1 MTKKVKARQDQK
13 KKKKKSLGPLH
24 TVGCKVYHR
33 IFHIF
38 RFLYL
43 KLTISFSVSIIL
55 STTFKDISER
65 SLHCRLTIHCH
76 VKTFLELI
84 NWKMLRL
91 SQGQEQKIHEY
102 IQQIFTF
109 ILRTFPK
116 LQCIASLLKQ
126 GFIYCVRLNSENLM
140 NWPQMVFW
148 LERLTKIWNRKLAQQ
163 TRLPAN
169 FKAQPCVCYSTEQAP
184 H

>member
-1 MTKKVKARQDQK
+1 MRRSSAGSPTLSAAAGVTRPEGGAGGVKMTKKVKARQDQK

-91 SQGQEQKIHEY
+91 S
-102 IQQIFTF
+102 
-109 ILRTFPK
+109 
-116 LQCIASLLKQ
+116 
-126 GFIYCVRLNSENLM
+126 
-140 NWPQMVFW
+140 
-148 LERLTKIWNRKLAQQ
+148 
-163 TRLPAN
+163 
-169 FKAQPCVCYSTEQAP
+169 
-184 H
+184 

>member
-1 MTKKVKARQDQK
+1 MRRSSAGSPTLSAAAGVTRPEGGAGGVKMTKGESKTGPKK

-91 SQGQEQKIHEY
+91 S
-102 IQQIFTF
+102 
-109 ILRTFPK
+109 
-116 LQCIASLLKQ
+116 
-126 GFIYCVRLNSENLM
+126 
-140 NWPQMVFW
+140 
-148 LERLTKIWNRKLAQQ
+148 
-163 TRLPAN
+163 
-169 FKAQPCVCYSTEQAP
+169 
-184 H
+184 

>member
-1 MTKKVKARQDQK
+1 MRRSSAGSPTLSAAAGVTRPEGGAGGVKMTKKVKARQDQKK

-91 SQGQEQKIHEY
+91 S
-102 IQQIFTF
+102 
-109 ILRTFPK
+109 
-116 LQCIASLLKQ
+116 
-126 GFIYCVRLNSENLM
+126 
-140 NWPQMVFW
+140 
-148 LERLTKIWNRKLAQQ
+148 
-163 TRLPAN
+163 
-169 FKAQPCVCYSTEQAP
+169 
-184 H
+184 